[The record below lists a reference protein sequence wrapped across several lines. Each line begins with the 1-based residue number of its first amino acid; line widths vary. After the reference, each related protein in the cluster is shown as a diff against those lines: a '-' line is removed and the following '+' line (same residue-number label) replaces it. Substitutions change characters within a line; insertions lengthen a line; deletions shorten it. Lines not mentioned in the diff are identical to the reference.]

1 MITLIKHHVL
11 PLTHQSDH
19 DSSPRCES
27 GEDIHILDL
36 LLRYCLADP
45 VCSEE
50 DLRDAK
56 ETAARIRWVEIWG
69 DKI

>member
-1 MITLIKHHVL
+1 MITLVKHDVL
-11 PLTHQSDH
+11 PLTHH

-27 GEDIHILDL
+27 GEDIHKLDH

-50 DLRDAK
+50 DLRDAT
-56 ETAARIRWVEIWG
+56 ETAARVRWVERWG